1 MYVENG
7 LETRRIADI
16 FRHNAS
22 AIADSRYADD
32 ICPGLARRVD
42 DFLDRTS
49 GRHKILNDKCLFP
62 VDQAVISTL
71 HDESPFTVL
80 IRIYRKYFSAGHF
93 FQMMRNP
100 LRKNCGADRRSD
112 DDVYAGILETFRHG
126 AAKI

>member
-71 HDESPFTVL
+71 HNEAALAIF
-80 IRIYRKYFSAGHF
+80 IGIYREYFSACHF
-93 FQMMRNP
+93 FQMMRDP
-100 LRKNCGADRRSD
+100 LRKNCGADCRAD
-112 DDVYAGILETFRHG
+112 DNVYAGILETFGHR
-126 AAKI
+126 ATQI